1 MRAVTREKLPTRAR
15 ILGAATRLFQ
25 ARGYHGVGIN
35 EILAEA
41 DAPKGCF
48 YHHFPDGK
56 SALAAEAVAVLCA
69 EVDRMILRHRDRGRD
84 AGSILRLVAEGMGAW
99 LAASKWREGSLVA
112 VIAQEA
118 VPENGRLTEA
128 VRDAYARWRSAF
140 TEILVGQGWEQDRAA
155 ALGHLAVAVLEGGM
169 ILARVD
175 ACVEPLSA
183 AIGEVAGVLGSQPRN
198 GRAS

>member
-1 MRAVTREKLPTRAR
+1 MRAATTERLPTRAR
-15 ILGAATRLFQ
+15 IVGAATRLFQ

-41 DAPKGCF
+41 GAPKGCF

-69 EVDRMILRHRDRGRD
+69 EVDRMILHHRGRGRD
-84 AGSILRLVAEGMGAW
+84 AGAILRLVAEGMGAW
-99 LAASKWREGSLVA
+99 LAASKWREGSLVS

-118 VPENGRLTEA
+118 VPQDARLAEA

-140 TEILVGQGWEQDRAA
+140 TDMLAGQGCEPGRAT
-155 ALGHLAVAVLEGGM
+155 ALGQLAVAVLEGGM
-169 ILARVD
+169 VLARVD
-175 ACVEPLSA
+175 QSVEPLLA
-183 AIGEVAGVLGSQPRN
+183 AVGEVAGLMGSELG
-198 GRAS
+198 

>member
-1 MRAVTREKLPTRAR
+1 MRAATWEKLPTRTR

-56 SALAAEAVAVLCA
+56 SALAAEAVAVLCT
-69 EVDRMILRHRDRGRD
+69 EVDRLILHHRGRGLD
-84 AGSILRLVAEGMGAW
+84 AGAILLLVAEGMSAW
-99 LAASKWREGSLVA
+99 LAASKWREGSLVS

-118 VPENGRLTEA
+118 VPQDGRLTEA

-140 TEILVGQGWEQDRAA
+140 ADMLAEQGCEPGRAT

-175 ACVEPLSA
+175 QSVEPLLA
-183 AIGEVAGVLGSQPRN
+183 AVGEVGRLMGSELD
-198 GRAS
+198 

>member
-1 MRAVTREKLPTRAR
+1 MRAATKERLPTRAR

-69 EVDRMILRHRDRGRD
+69 EVDQMILHHRARGRD
-84 AGSILRLVAEGMGAW
+84 AGAILLLVAEAMGAW
-99 LAASKWREGSLVA
+99 LAASKWREGSLVS

-118 VPENGRLTEA
+118 VPQDARLSEA

-140 TEILVGQGWEQDRAA
+140 TEMLAEQGCEPGRAA
-155 ALGHLAVAVLEGGM
+155 ALAHLAVVVLEGGM
-169 ILARVD
+169 MLARVD
-175 ACVEPLSA
+175 QSVQPLVTA
-183 AIGEVAGVLGSQPRN
+183 VREVAGLM
-198 GRAS
+198 ASELD